1 MRNRLLTA
9 LIAFVFGVLGVGLAL
24 LAQVAYKD
32 HQTIQALVQVELQRQ
47 QAAKPPAAPAQ

>member
-24 LAQVAYKD
+24 LAQVAYQD
-32 HQTIQALVQVELQRQ
+32 HKTLQVLVQIEAQRQ